1 MILPILLITAV
12 TAVPAAYA
20 FYWRRN
26 QARRRNADWDSIL
39 ARFRSNSEFGFA
51 EITERYLY
59 SPDIQATP
67 QDIWQRIHGAA
78 GLWAMFVN
86 AGVLMEL
93 VDYASRHGGEAIP
106 EMLIEELRSDA
117 LQLRMAVLVALLRYG
132 VSRSGVSASVNAHR
146 AACAYGSMLAHMTSL
161 FQEHSALF
169 FPRFLEAM

>member
-1 MILPILLITAV
+1 MILLLSIAV

-20 FYWRRN
+20 VYWRRK
-26 QARRRNADWDSIL
+26 QTLRRCADWNSIV

-51 EITERYLY
+51 EVAERYLY
-59 SPDIQATP
+59 SPGIQATP
-67 QDIWQRIHGAA
+67 EDIWPRINGVD

-93 VDYASRHGGEAIP
+93 TDYVATHGGESIP
-106 EMLIEELRSDA
+106 ELLIEELRSDA
-117 LQLRMAVLVALLRYG
+117 MQLRMAVLVAMLRYG

-146 AACAYGSMLAHMTSL
+146 AACAYSAMLAHMTTL

>member
-1 MILPILLITAV
+1 MIITILSIALTAI
-12 TAVPAAYA
+12 PAAYA
-20 FYWRRN
+20 VYWRRN
-26 QARRRNADWDSIL
+26 QAKRRNADWNSIL
-39 ARFRSNSEFGFA
+39 VRLRSNSEFGFA

-59 SPDIQATP
+59 SPNIQATP
-67 QDIWQRIHGAA
+67 QDIWPRIHGVN

-93 VDYASRHGGEAIP
+93 ADYASTHGGEAVP

-117 LQLRMAVLVALLRYG
+117 LQLRLAVLTAILRYG
-132 VSRSGVSASVNAHR
+132 FSRSGVSASVNAHR
-146 AACAYGSMLAHMTSL
+146 AACAYSAMLAHMTTL

>member
-1 MILPILLITAV
+1 MILTILSIAV

-20 FYWRRN
+20 VYWRRA
-26 QARRRNADWDSIL
+26 QTKRRNADWGSIV

-51 EITERYLY
+51 EISDRYLY
-59 SPDIQATP
+59 SPGIQATP
-67 QDIWQRIHGAA
+67 QDIWPRIHGAD
-78 GLWAMFVN
+78 GLWAMFTN

-93 VDYASRHGGEAIP
+93 ADYAAAHGGEAIP

-117 LQLRMAVLVALLRYG
+117 LQLRLAVLVAIVRYG

-146 AACAYGSMLAHMTSL
+146 AACAYGAMLAHITTL
-161 FQEHSALF
+161 FQEHSALY

>member
-1 MILPILLITAV
+1 MILPIISVAV
-12 TAVPAAYA
+12 ATVPAVYA
-20 FYWRRN
+20 IYWRRA
-26 QARRRNADWDSIL
+26 QSRRRNADWNSIV

-59 SPDIQATP
+59 KPAIQATP
-67 QDIWQRIHGAA
+67 GDIWPRIHGAS

-93 VDYASRHGGEAIP
+93 ADYAAAHGGEAVP
-106 EMLIEELRSDA
+106 EMLIEELRSDT
-117 LQLRMAVLVALLRYG
+117 LQLRLAVLVALARYG
-132 VSRSGVSASVNAHR
+132 FSRSGVSASVNAHR
-146 AACAYGSMLAHMTSL
+146 AACAYGSMLAHMTTL